1 MKKIFIIAGE
11 PSGDL
16 HGANLVKALFSQNA
30 DLTIKGWGGELM
42 QEQGVEVLMHYKK
55 LAFMGFAEVI
65 ANLRTILKNF
75 EICKSQIKDFKPD
88 AVVFIDYPGFNLRM
102 AKFVKKL
109 GIKTFYYIS
118 PQIWAWK
125 QNRVYTIKK
134 YVDEVYSIMPFEK
147 DFYKKFD
154 VDINF
159 VGHPLIDAIN
169 NLSHSDELP
178 EITSDKPILAIL
190 PGSRK
195 QEISKMLPVML
206 KSAKKFDSHQIVI
219 AGAPSIEKEFYLKY
233 LNNFIDYPLIFGK
246 TYSILYKAHTAMV
259 TSGTATLETALFNIP
274 QVVCYKGGAIS
285 IAIARMLIKVK
296 YISLV
301 NLIMDKEVVKE
312 LIQDEMN
319 EKMLTS
325 EIQKIISGEGR
336 TQMLNQYKVLI
347 EKLGGGGASEITASL
362 MLKTLAT
369 S

>member
-16 HGANLVKALFSQNA
+16 HGANLVKALLDKNPN
-30 DLTIKGWGGELM
+30 LTIHGWGGELM
-42 QEQGVEVLMHYKK
+42 QEQGVEVVMHYKK
-55 LAFMGFAEVI
+55 LAFMGFVEVI

-75 EICKSQIKDFKPD
+75 DICKKQIKAFNPE
-88 AVVFIDYPGFNLRM
+88 AVIFIDYPGFNLRM

-134 YVDEVYSIMPFEK
+134 YIDEVYSIMPFEK

-154 VDINF
+154 VDVNF

-169 NLSHSDELP
+169 NLSHSEELP
-178 EITSDKPILAIL
+178 ELKNAKPILAIL

-206 KSAKKFDSHQIVI
+206 KSAKNFPSHQVVI
-219 AGAPSIEKEFYLKY
+219 AGAPSIDQDYYDLFLAKY
-233 LNNFIDYPLIFGK
+233 PDYPLIFGK
-246 TYSILYKAHTAMV
+246 TYSILHKAHTAMV

-285 IAIARMLIKVK
+285 IAIARVLIKVK
-296 YISLV
+296 FISLV

-319 EKMLTS
+319 EKQLTQ
-325 EIQKIISGEGR
+325 EIKKIISGEGR
-336 TQMLNQYKVLI
+336 EQMLHQYQILI